1 MTTTPVRP
9 VSLTEMLEPNVLANP
24 YPLYARLRQESPVLW
39 DPFLHAWVITRYDDV
54 AEVLGKFRAERT
66 PTPERLTELGMQRLA
81 PVAEIMV
88 KQMLFMD
95 PPEQRRVRGLASNAF
110 TARRVGQLRD
120 HIRDIANGLIDR
132 VVADGEMDLINDF
145 ANPLPAIVTAEML
158 GVPTEDHEQLKDW
171 TQTFAEVIGNFQLNP
186 DGIDVVLDSV
196 SKLTG
201 YLKDALARDSDEAP
215 IGLIGLM
222 SHAQIHGDRFTED
235 ELIANVIVTMVGG
248 HETTTNL
255 IGNGLLT
262 LLGEP
267 AALSQMRDDPA
278 IMPTAI
284 EELLRYESPVQ
295 TTARIAPEDT
305 VLCDQPIE
313 QGDAVIAVIAAANRD
328 PERFAD
334 PDRLDLTRKDNRHLA
349 FGWGSHFCF
358 GAPLAR
364 IESEIAFHA
373 LLTRLPELELAGG
386 PLQRDWR
393 ANLGLRGLMT
403 LPIRWRP

>member
-1 MTTTPVRP
+1 MTTPTRP
-9 VSLTEMLEPNVLANP
+9 LSLTDLLAPDVLANP

-39 DPFLHAWVITRYDDV
+39 DPFLHAWVVTRYDDV
-54 AEVLGKFRAERT
+54 AEVLARFRAERT

-81 PVAEIMV
+81 PVAQIMV

-95 PPEQRRVRGLASNAF
+95 PPQQRRVRGLASTAF
-110 TARRVGQLRD
+110 TARRVERLRS
-120 HIRDIANGLIDR
+120 HIRDIANDLIDR
-132 VVADGEMDLINDF
+132 VVTHGEMDLISDF

-158 GVPTEDHEQLKDW
+158 GVPTEDHQQLKDW
-171 TQTFAEVIGNFQLNP
+171 TQMFAEVIGNFQLNP
-186 DGIDVVLDSV
+186 DGIDVVLDAV
-196 SKLTG
+196 SNLTG
-201 YLKDALARDSDEAP
+201 YLREALGRHSDAAP
-215 IGLIGLM
+215 VGLIGLM
-222 SHAQIHGDRFTED
+222 SHAQIHGDRLTEE

-262 LLGEP
+262 LLGQP
-267 AALSQMRDDPA
+267 AALNQLRDDPA
-278 IMPTAI
+278 ILPVAI

-305 VLCDQPIE
+305 VLCGQPIQRGE
-313 QGDAVIAVIAAANRD
+313 AVIAVIAAANRD

-334 PDRLDLTRKDNRHLA
+334 PDRLDLTRRDNRHLA

-364 IESEIAFHA
+364 IESGIAFQA
-373 LLTRLPELELAGG
+373 LLTRLRELELVGG
-386 PLQRDWR
+386 PLRRQWR

-403 LPIRWRP
+403 LPIRWRA

>member
-1 MTTTPVRP
+1 MTTPTRP
-9 VSLTEMLEPNVLANP
+9 LSLTGLLDPDVLANP

-39 DPFLHAWVITRYDDV
+39 DPFLHAWVVTRYEDV
-54 AEVLGKFRAERT
+54 AEVLARFGAERT
-66 PTPERLTELGMQRLA
+66 PTPERLTELGMQRLV
-81 PVAEIMV
+81 PVAQIMG

-95 PPEQRRVRGLASNAF
+95 PPEQRRVRGLASTAF
-110 TARRVGQLRD
+110 TARRVEGLRG
-120 HIRDIANGLIDR
+120 HIRDIANDLIDR
-132 VVADGEMDLINDF
+132 VVAHGEMDLISDF

-158 GVPTEDHEQLKDW
+158 GVPTEDHEHLKDW
-171 TQTFAEVIGNFQLNP
+171 TQKFAEVIGNFQLNP
-186 DGIDVVLDSV
+186 DGIDVVLEAV
-196 SKLTG
+196 SNLTG
-201 YLKDALARDSDEAP
+201 YLRQALVRRSRGPAV
-215 IGLIGLM
+215 GLIGLM
-222 SHAQIHGDRFTED
+222 SQAQVDGDRLTEE

-262 LLGEP
+262 LLGQP
-267 AALSQMRDDPA
+267 AALNQLRDDPA
-278 IMPTAI
+278 ILPVAI

-305 VLCDQPIE
+305 VLCGQLIE
-313 QGDAVIAVIAAANRD
+313 RGQAVTAVIAAANRD

-334 PDRLDLTRKDNRHLA
+334 PDRLDLTRRDNRHLA

-364 IESEIAFHA
+364 IESEIAFQA
-373 LLTRLPELELAGG
+373 LLTRLPELELVGG
-386 PLQRDWR
+386 PFRRQWR

-403 LPIRWRP
+403 LPIRWRA

>member
-1 MTTTPVRP
+1 
-9 VSLTEMLEPNVLANP
+9 
-24 YPLYARLRQESPVLW
+24 
-39 DPFLHAWVITRYDDV
+39 
-54 AEVLGKFRAERT
+54 
-66 PTPERLTELGMQRLA
+66 
-81 PVAEIMV
+81 
-88 KQMLFMD
+88 
-95 PPEQRRVRGLASNAF
+95 
-110 TARRVGQLRD
+110 
-120 HIRDIANGLIDR
+120 
-132 VVADGEMDLINDF
+132 
-145 ANPLPAIVTAEML
+145 
-158 GVPTEDHEQLKDW
+158 
-171 TQTFAEVIGNFQLNP
+171 
-186 DGIDVVLDSV
+186 
-196 SKLTG
+196 
-201 YLKDALARDSDEAP
+201 
-215 IGLIGLM
+215 
-222 SHAQIHGDRFTED
+222 
-235 ELIANVIVTMVGG
+235 MVGG